1 MVVHLW
7 VNRSFDVTAC
17 VTPDLLTAEVLQDKV
32 QLSPCLEGVDEIHD
46 ERMLHFLQDV
56 PLCLGVSC
64 VLSVTHYH
72 GLEGSNKA
80 WIGKH
85 CQYYNN
91 GSTSHS
97 QQRTKW

>member
-1 MVVHLW
+1 MSVHYAVL
-7 VNRSFDVTAC
+7 C
-17 VTPDLLTAEVLQDKV
+17 VCAHTMPQPLTRKVLQDEV
-32 QLSPCLEGVDEIHD
+32 QLAPCLEGIDEVHY
-46 ERMLHFLQDV
+46 EWVLHLLQDI
-56 PLCLGVSC
+56 PLCLGVSS

-80 WIGKH
+80 WIVKH

-91 GSTSHS
+91 GSTLHS